1 MTITIKYQ
9 EEFKN
14 ETVSSYTYWW
24 ANDFGDVVSE
34 SSENEYHL
42 YSAGPNPPTVGV
54 KYAIQSTSPQSKA
67 AIVMESK
74 GMHTAMVLQAANG
87 AKISTEATL
96 IPGESEGLQFGNY
109 LISISDT
116 DLDGYQYNKFQ
127 LQQVQLEFSG
137 LDISD
142 DIDVSML
149 EMFFTIAVDNSYSSD
164 MNRGVY
170 GLLRGNNAHILEI
183 LQSQGVDVN
192 TPLKDLA
199 IASQFDVI
207 TNIPVIDTV
216 GTTDESGLL
225 LVA

>member
-9 EEFKN
+9 EEFKY
-14 ETVSSYTYWW
+14 ETISSYTYWW

-42 YSAGPNPPTVGV
+42 YSAGSNPPTVGV

-74 GMHTAMVLQAANG
+74 GMHTAMVLKANG
-87 AKISTEATL
+87 IKESIQSTL
-96 IPGESEGLQFGNY
+96 IPGENEGLQFGNC
-109 LISISDT
+109 LIPIPDT
-116 DLDGYQYNKFQ
+116 DLNSPQYHQLQ

-137 LDISD
+137 LAISD
-142 DIDVSML
+142 DIDISMV
-149 EMFFTIAVDNSYSSD
+149 EIIFAIAVDNSYPSD

-199 IASQFDVI
+199 IASQFDVV

>member
-9 EEFKN
+9 EEFKY
-14 ETVSSYTYWW
+14 ETISSYTYWW

-34 SSENEYHL
+34 SSEKKHHI
-42 YSAGPNPPTVGV
+42 YSAGPTLPTVGV
-54 KYAIQSTSPQSKA
+54 KYAIESTSPQSKA

-74 GMHTAMVLQAANG
+74 GMHAATVLKANG
-87 AKISTEATL
+87 IKESMQPIL
-96 IPGESEGLQFGNY
+96 IPGECEGLQFGNY
-109 LISISDT
+109 LIPIPDA
-116 DLDGYQYNKFQ
+116 DLNSPQYHQLQ

-137 LDISD
+137 LAISD
-142 DIDVSML
+142 DIDISMV
-149 EMFFTIAVDNSYSSD
+149 EVIFAMFVNNEYPSN
-164 MNRGVY
+164 MELGVY

-199 IASQFDVI
+199 IASQFDVV

-216 GTTDESGLL
+216 GATDESSILL
-225 LVA
+225 AA